1 MELYQENFKLHNELS
16 KQVNLVNKAEK
27 HQQERDFILT
37 DNRELHKRGENI
49 KAEYKKKE
57 LIMNGNIKV
66 KSKV

>member
-27 HQQERDFILT
+27 HQQERDSILT